1 MLQKNLDFFVKSN
14 DNIFMNAKNSIIRFL
29 SLELNN
35 MKNVENGTVYVNGFT
50 KKDGWTKYNLD
61 SSDVIG
67 IYGQNGSGKTSII
80 QALILLRMAVLGDK
94 FSLPSKE
101 FQKYILEDYI
111 TKGKDNIKLIS
122 RFLIS
127 DGNES
132 KIIEYV
138 LSFILKQTSDSSVNQ
153 RNLVFLDAEEINI
166 LNTDLSSTDLSLKY
180 SQNSKQIFEP
190 ISLYNQI
197 IESKPEL
204 AVTFQVC
211 KVLSEK
217 ECSSYLFNPEMQK
230 IYQSSMFSEIYSYL
244 KCFRKYINDDFCII
258 TKDFMDLTS
267 QNLLPL
273 ALQSDESRV
282 GSFINFIGIS
292 LRGAQF
298 IEQKKLHIY
307 KALIEELNTVINSII
322 PDMQLEMKTLRSE
335 LSNNNQTGD
344 VIEVVSIRNGQEIP
358 LHYESEGI
366 KKLLTILNLLIYMHN
381 NPNVFVA
388 IDELDASIFEY
399 LLGEILSML
408 TESGK
413 GQLIFTSHNLYPL
426 ELLEKE
432 SIFFTT
438 TNPLHRYIKFKY
450 IKPNNNLR
458 DLYLKTI
465 RLGGQEEPVYCE
477 SNTGDMRLSFYSAG
491 KKFEHFLDSLKE
503 SK

>member
-1 MLQKNLDFFVKSN
+1 
-14 DNIFMNAKNSIIRFL
+14 MNFNKSIIRFL

-35 MKNVENGTVYVNGFT
+35 MKNVENGTIFVNGYT
-50 KKDGWTKYNLD
+50 KKDAWTKYNLD

-80 QALILLRMAVLGDK
+80 QSLIFMRMAILGDK
-94 FSLPSKE
+94 FLLTTKD
-101 FQKYILEDYI
+101 FQKYVPEDYI
-111 TKGKDNIKLIS
+111 TKGKEKLS
-122 RFLIS
+122 LTARFLIT
-127 DGNES
+127 DRNES
-132 KIIEYV
+132 KIIEYS
-138 LSFILKQTSDSSVNQ
+138 LSFAHQKELI
-153 RNLVFLDAEEINI
+153 FLESESFKL
-166 LNTDLSSTDLSLKY
+166 LNTDLSSTDIFLSY
-180 SQNSKQIFEP
+180 SHDSKQILEP
-190 ISLYNQI
+190 AATYNQI
-197 IESKPEL
+197 IATDSEL
-204 AVTFQVC
+204 AVTFQLC

-217 ECSSYLFNPEMQK
+217 ECSTYLFNSELQK
-230 IYQSSMFSEIYSYL
+230 IYQTQTLNEIYSYMQT
-244 KCFRKYINDDFCII
+244 FRKYMNENFCII

-267 QNLLPL
+267 LNLLPL
-273 ALQSDESRV
+273 ALQNNESRV

-292 LRGAQF
+292 LQGSQF
-298 IEQKKLHIY
+298 IEQKRKPTFE
-307 KALIEELNTVINSII
+307 ALIEELNTVINSII
-322 PDMQLEMKTLRSE
+322 PDMNLKMVTLRSE
-335 LSNNNQTGD
+335 LSNNNKTGD
-344 VIEVVSIRNGQEIP
+344 VIEVVSVRNGQEIP

-438 TNPLHRYIKFKY
+438 TNPQHRYIKFKY

-465 RLGGQEEPVYCE
+465 RLGGQEEPVYSE
-477 SNTGDMRLSFYSAG
+477 SNTGNMRLSFYSAG

-503 SK
+503 NK

>member
-1 MLQKNLDFFVKSN
+1 MDFNK
-14 DNIFMNAKNSIIRFL
+14 SIIRFL

-35 MKNVENGTVYVNGFT
+35 MKNVENGTVFVNGYT
-50 KKDGWTKYNLD
+50 KKDAWTKYNLD

-67 IYGQNGSGKTSII
+67 IYGQNGSGKTSVI
-80 QALILLRMAVLGDK
+80 QALILLRMAILGDK
-94 FSLPSKE
+94 FSLTTKE
-101 FQKYILEDYI
+101 FQKFILEDYI
-111 TKGKDNIKLIS
+111 TKGKDRLKLSS

-127 DGNES
+127 DSIDS
-132 KIIEYV
+132 KIIEYS
-138 LSFILKQTSDSSVNQ
+138 LSFILRQDVDSSSKQ
-153 RNLVFLDAEEINI
+153 KYLVILESEALNI
-166 LNTDLSSTDLSLKY
+166 LNTDLTPTDLYLKY
-180 SQNSKQIFEP
+180 SQDSKQIFEP
-190 ISLYNQI
+190 IDLYNQI
-197 IESKPEL
+197 INEDSEL

-230 IYQSSMFSEIYSYL
+230 IYKSSIFYEIYSYMQF
-244 KCFRKYINDDFCII
+244 FRKYINEDFCII

-273 ALQSDESRV
+273 ALQNDESRV

-298 IEQKKLHIY
+298 IEQKKIHIFT
-307 KALIEELNTVINSII
+307 ALIEELNTVINSII
-322 PDMQLEMKTLRSE
+322 PDMQLKMKTLRSE

-344 VIEVVSIRNGQEIP
+344 VIEVVSIRNGHEIP

-381 NPNVFVA
+381 NPNVFIA

-399 LLGEILSML
+399 LLGELLSML

-426 ELLEKE
+426 
-432 SIFFTT
+432 
-438 TNPLHRYIKFKY
+438 
-450 IKPNNNLR
+450 
-458 DLYLKTI
+458 
-465 RLGGQEEPVYCE
+465 
-477 SNTGDMRLSFYSAG
+477 
-491 KKFEHFLDSLKE
+491 
-503 SK
+503 